1 MIRLKRG
8 RRSYA
13 ATPRRF
19 VAVVAVV
26 QHLGVGVVDD
36 DGHVGDLRRA
46 SAGLFVDREIGRRV
60 RHEGHLVRLERV
72 HGHREY
78 WNRNGHRTKVVAVA
92 LHVAV
97 VAVSVAVSRILD
109 VETLKK
115 I

>member
-36 DGHVGDLRRA
+36 DGHVGDYA
-46 SAGLFVDREIGRRV
+46 ND
-60 RHEGHLVRLERV
+60 
-72 HGHREY
+72 
-78 WNRNGHRTKVVAVA
+78 VAVA
-92 LHVAV
+92 DEDEDE
-97 VAVSVAVSRILD
+97 RW
-109 VETLKK
+109 
-115 I
+115 